1 MPSHLTGRLWVP
13 APSLLVWRGLWKPIS
28 HRGGWRQSWE
38 SLTSWSRPTSALCQ
52 CRGPA
57 RALWDLP
64 GQLAE
69 LRPSPRRLRDRRASW
84 LQPSQGPGLESPLD
98 LSGLYQAMAPG
109 QQAGSVR
116 SGEFMPTLAFPSDP
130 SKRRLLIPSLRPGW
144 KPVSL
149 VLSSTRSPCTPTP
162 DLPLIQGTDTA
173 QHKGLNL
180 YVFHI
185 FFKMHF
191 ILSFF

>member
-84 LQPSQGPGLESPLD
+84 LQPSQGPGLEPPLD
-98 LSGLYQAMAPG
+98 LSGLYQAMAPDSRQAVCAQESLCRRWPFPRILARG
-109 QQAGSVR
+109 GCGFLPSAQAGNPCPCP
-116 SGEFMPTLAFPSDP
+116 F
-130 SKRRLLIPSLRPGW
+130 IRP
-144 KPVSL
+144 V
-149 VLSSTRSPCTPTP
+149 
-162 DLPLIQGTDTA
+162 PLHPHT
-173 QHKGLNL
+173 
-180 YVFHI
+180 
-185 FFKMHF
+185 
-191 ILSFF
+191 